1 MGADTGTACLPVGA
15 NALRIMTWNV
25 NGLRPM
31 LNRRVC
37 GLSKVLK
44 DLQAD
49 ILCIQETKLSR
60 SDMESLHNVGIA
72 EGW

>member
-1 MGADTGTACLPVGA
+1 MDLGTGMACPPVGD

-44 DLQAD
+44 TLQAD
-49 ILCIQETKLSR
+49 IICIQETKLAK
-60 SDMESLHNVGIA
+60 SDMESLHTLGVA